1 MVSTSYSVYYTF
13 QVAIPVIYDDFEVRL
28 TFLPGLAG
36 MTIGGIVA
44 GRLVDRNF
52 AKVARK
58 NNIAL
63 DSRKAEDAR
72 YRHTIYFVA
81 FEVVSVIGS
90 LSAAAS
96 TLLSHTA
103 SAMLVDIFPNSSSTS
118 YASGQVMRCGL
129 SATSAAILDPVTHAV
144 GRG

>member
-13 QVAIPVIYDDFEVRL
+13 QVAIPVIYDEMYHYSYFEVGL

-63 DSRKAEDAR
+63 DSRKAEDLKEFPIEDAR
-72 YRHTIYFVA
+72 YRHIIYFVA
-81 FEVVSVIGS
+81 FEVVSVIGYGWVIMFRVHPAVPLVIQFFVCRGVHLAQS
-90 LSAAAS
+90 HGKRPARRYLSE
-96 TLLSHTA
+96 
-103 SAMLVDIFPNSSSTS
+103 
-118 YASGQVMRCGL
+118 
-129 SATSAAILDPVTHAV
+129 
-144 GRG
+144 